1 MKKTAAIIL
10 AVFAMGVQM
19 FAQGPDSFLLP
30 RNARELAMGNASPV
44 FVQHDNTFGAELSYG
59 MWTPSINKNTLI
71 GANVYYQIK
80 SKLELSVDFRRN
92 GGQPYTIMSDMGFPE
107 GEFTPSD
114 ILAGLGVSYRLNE
127 HLEFGVKGKFLS
139 AKLYNENNPSAF
151 GVDVAAHYRTAG
163 LVAEIGA
170 ANLAS
175 PFGLAKVGASYSVA
189 GLVASAEFDYLFCG
203 AMMAAVG
210 AEYTVKDIV
219 SFRAGYHYGDAQKA
233 LPSFV
238 SVGLGAKFSGV
249 SINATYLLASETLG
263 GTMMFGLGYSF

>member
-1 MKKTAAIIL
+1 MKKIAAIIL
-10 AVFAMGVQM
+10 ASFAISVQM

-30 RNARELAMGNASPV
+30 RSARELAMGNASPV
-44 FVQHDNTFGAELSYG
+44 FVQHDNSFGAEASYS
-59 MWTPSINKNTLI
+59 MWAPSVSKNGII
-71 GANVYYQIK
+71 GVNAYYQIK

-92 GGQPYTIMSDMGFPE
+92 GGQPYTIMNDMGFPE

-114 ILAGLGVSYRLNE
+114 IMAGLGVSYRINE
-127 HLEFGVKGKFLS
+127 HLEFGAKGKFLS
-139 AKLYNENNPSAF
+139 ANLSGEGGTTAF

-175 PFGLAKVGASYSVA
+175 PLGLAKVGASYSVA

-219 SFRAGYHYGDAQKA
+219 SIRAGYHYGDEQKA

-238 SVGLGAKFSGV
+238 SVGLGAKFAGV
-249 SINATYLLASETLG
+249 CLNATYLLASEALG